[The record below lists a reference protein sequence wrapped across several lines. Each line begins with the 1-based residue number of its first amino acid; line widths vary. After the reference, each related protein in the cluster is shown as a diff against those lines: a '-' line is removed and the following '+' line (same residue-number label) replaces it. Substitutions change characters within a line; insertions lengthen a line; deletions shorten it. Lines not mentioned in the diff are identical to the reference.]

1 MIYEEKQY
9 SNEAFEILKSQL
21 YRYYNK
27 HKDHKFLNLS
37 LEAKIS
43 SIKNFANMMIEQFD
57 SQGQINPELLDN
69 YINMLVTNVDSKG
82 IVFEDGYVPWLDENR
97 SSIRWQYN
105 NRYED
110 YLMSFKRWDVPSIR
124 SIGITTDQILDH
136 CGNPLSN
143 NNFGVKGLVIG
154 DIQSGKTANYTGLI
168 NKAIDAGYK
177 FIIVLAGLTK
187 DLRSQ
192 TQKRLDLEVL
202 GFETKDNL
210 QRGDIIG
217 VGKVDSKVEK
227 TIFCLTGSD
236 MEGDIKRFT
245 QTYKFDGNMVFLAIV
260 KKNTAVLKKLIEFIQ
275 LNPAVKSEEDNKLH
289 FPALIIDDEAD
300 QASINTKK
308 TDVMAEATATNR
320 LIRKLLN
327 CLSKYSYVGYTAT
340 PFANIF
346 ISPYDD
352 PKYTQEDKDIFP
364 ENFIICLPT
373 PPNYCGV
380 NQYFGA
386 RTLDSEG
393 IDAFTVDLFR
403 EITIDD
409 LKTTFGTDDGK
420 TKKDT
425 EVISIPDSLNEAIMH
440 FLIASGIKIS
450 RGIIEHNS
458 MLIHISSNVCPN
470 KQLKDFVEMAL
481 DNLTRGFKFNK
492 KVKLDFK
499 HYWENNIKPISQVRL
514 GKDYCDKWNKIEE
527 GIIEALRMITR
538 TDTVK
543 VIVGDSEDIIDYD
556 SSKSGMHIIIGGSKL
571 SRGLTLNGLIVSY
584 YARRTKAYDT
594 LLQMG
599 RWFGYRDGWLDL
611 CRVYTDRNTFNDFV
625 NTAEAVEDFKKDIEY
640 MNKRKYTP
648 RQFGLKVRTSP
659 GLLPTSATKMRSA
672 KRTPLSFSGQLQQT
686 ISFDL
691 NQKENNRLITA
702 NLIAELGKP
711 TIRDHKLIYK
721 NIDSKIVLK
730 YLDEYQECK
739 DKGRISIRYWYEY
752 IQKLN
757 NTEELTKWTIVIHSL
772 SNQKRKQND
781 SNIDSISNYEIIK
794 PVRITRDIE
803 EKGQKLNIKVLT
815 NPLDFFEFYDDDTI
829 KNAMVAKNKGN
840 YSPEE
845 SLIQSTFTK
854 EYGLLTIY
862 IFDIAQ
868 RKLKSID
875 LLSGKR
881 QFDKGDI
888 LPGANGVVGLGI
900 WFSESSQRE
909 NACIDYFVNEVYQG
923 YEQDQ
928 NRATIE
934 EEDFDE

>member
-1 MIYEEKQY
+1 MNNNKNY
-9 SNEAFEILKSQL
+9 SLEAFEEIRSQL
-21 YRYYNK
+21 FKYYYK
-27 HKDHKFLNLS
+27 HKDIKFKNFT
-37 LEAKIS
+37 LEAKIDALH
-43 SIKNFANMMIEQFD
+43 KFAETMIETFEYED
-57 SQGQINPELLDN
+57 QIDPDLLEDC
-69 YINMLVTNVDSKG
+69 IKTLVTSVDSNA

-97 SSIRWQYN
+97 SSIRWQYS

-110 YLMSFKRWDVPSIR
+110 YLMSYKKWDVPSIR

-136 CGNPLSN
+136 CGNPMSN

-202 GFETKDNL
+202 GYETKNNL

-217 VGKVDSKVEK
+217 VGKVDPKVEK

-236 MEGDIKRFT
+236 MEGDIKKFT
-245 QTYKFDGNMVFLAIV
+245 QTYRFDGNTVFLAIV
-260 KKNTAVLKKLIEFIQ
+260 KKNTTVLKKLIDFIQ
-275 LNPAVKSEEDNKLH
+275 MNPAVKSEPDNKLH

-300 QASINTKK
+300 QASINTNKS
-308 TDVMAEATATNR
+308 DVMAEATATNR
-320 LIRKLLN
+320 LIRSLLN
-327 CLSKYSYVGYTAT
+327 CLTKYSYVGYTAT

-352 PKYTQEDKDIFP
+352 PKYTQEDKDVFP

-373 PPNYCGV
+373 PPQYCGV
-380 NQYFGA
+380 NQYFGT
-386 RTLDSEG
+386 RTLDPDG
-393 IDAFTVDLFR
+393 LDFFTVDLFR
-403 EITIDD
+403 EIYLED
-409 LKTTFGTDDGK
+409 LVFTFGTEDGK

-425 EVISIPDSLNEAIMH
+425 AVLGIPDSLNEAIMH

-450 RGIIEHNS
+450 RGIVEHNS

-470 KQLKDFVEMAL
+470 KQLKDFVELAL

-492 KVKLDFK
+492 RVKKDFK
-499 HYWENNIKPISQVRL
+499 NYWEHHIKPVSQARL
-514 GKDYCDKWNKIEE
+514 GKDFKDKWSKIED

-556 SSKSGMHIIIGGSKL
+556 SSKTGMHIIIGGNKL

-599 RWFGYRDGWLDL
+599 RWFGYRNGWLDL

-625 NTAEAVEDFKKDIEY
+625 NTAEAVDDFKKDIEY
-640 MNKRKYTP
+640 MNARKYTP
-648 RQFGLKVRTSP
+648 RQFGLKVKSSP
-659 GLLPTSATKMRSA
+659 GLLPTSASKMRKA
-672 KRTPLSFSGQLQQT
+672 KRTPLSFSGELQQT
-686 ISFDL
+686 ISFDVS
-691 NQKENNRLITA
+691 QKEHNRQITS
-702 NLIAELGKP
+702 NLVSELGEP
-711 TIRDHKLIYK
+711 IIRDHKLVFK
-721 NIDSKIVLK
+721 NVDSSVVLK

-757 NTEELTKWTIVIHSL
+757 KTIGELKKWTIVIHSL
-772 SNQKRKQND
+772 SDQKQKPD
-781 SNIDSISNYEIIK
+781 KSNIDNIVNHQIIK
-794 PVRITRDIE
+794 PVRITRDVG

-829 KNAMVAKNKGN
+829 KNAMIEKKKGN

-845 SLIQSTFTK
+845 PLIRSTFTK
-854 EYGLLTIY
+854 EHGLLTIY
-862 IFDIAQ
+862 IFDIVE
-868 RKLKSID
+868 RKEKSGN
-875 LLSGKR
+875 LFG
-881 QFDKGDI
+881 QHQYEKGNV
-888 LPGANGVVGLGI
+888 LPGADGIVGLGI
-900 WFSESSQRE
+900 WFPESSQGE
-909 NACIDYFVNEVYQG
+909 NACVDYYVNEVYQQ

-928 NRATIE
+928 NRAMIE
-934 EEDFDE
+934 EDDLDE

>member
-1 MIYEEKQY
+1 MIKTNNY
-9 SNEAFEILKSQL
+9 
-21 YRYYNK
+21 
-27 HKDHKFLNLS
+27 S
-37 LEAKIS
+37 LESFELLKAQLCKYYYRHKEGKF
-43 SIKNFANMMIEQFD
+43 KNFALEDKIDALRKFANNVIEQFAFEGEID
-57 SQGQINPELLDN
+57 PSLLDEC
-69 YINMLVTNVDSKG
+69 IQMLVTAVDSDA
-82 IVFEDGYVPWLDENR
+82 IVFEDGYIPWLDENR
-97 SSIRWQYN
+97 SSIRWQYS

-110 YLMSFKRWDVPSIR
+110 YLMSYKKWEVPNIR

-236 MEGDIKRFT
+236 MEGDIKKFT
-245 QTYKFDGNMVFLAIV
+245 QTYRFDGNTVFLAIV
-260 KKNTAVLKKLIEFIQ
+260 KKNTTVLKKLIEFIQ

-320 LIRKLLN
+320 LIRSLLN
-327 CLSKYSYVGYTAT
+327 CLNKYSYVGYTAT

-352 PKYTQEDKDIFP
+352 PKYSIEDKDIFP

-373 PPNYCGV
+373 PANYCGV
-380 NQYFGA
+380 NQYFGN
-386 RTLDSEG
+386 RTLDPDG
-393 IDAFTVDLFR
+393 IDFYTADLFR

-409 LKTTFGTDDGK
+409 LISTFGTSDGK

-425 EVISIPDSLNEAIMH
+425 EVINIPESLTEAMMH

-450 RGIIEHNS
+450 RGIVEHNS

-470 KQLKDFVEMAL
+470 KQLKDFVERAL
-481 DNLTRGFKFNK
+481 DNLTRGFKFNNRVK
-492 KVKLDFK
+492 KEFK
-499 HYWENNIKPISQVRL
+499 NYWEHYIKPVSQSRL
-514 GKDYCDKWNKIEE
+514 GDAFNDKWKNIED

-556 SSKSGMHIIIGGSKL
+556 SSKSGMHIIIGGNKL

-584 YARRTKAYDT
+584 YERRTKAYDT

-611 CRVYTDRNTFNDFV
+611 CRIYTDRNTFNDFV
-625 NTAEAVEDFKKDIEY
+625 NTAEAVDDFKRDIEY
-640 MNKRKYTP
+640 MNKRKYSP

-659 GLLPTSATKMRSA
+659 GLLPTSATKMRTA
-672 KRTPLSFSGQLQQT
+672 KRTPLSFSGELQQT

-691 NQKENNRLITA
+691 SQKDHNRQLTSRLVA
-702 NLIAELGKP
+702 GLGEP
-711 TIRDHKLIYK
+711 IVRDHKLVYK
-721 NIDSKIVLK
+721 NIDSKIVLN

-757 NTEELTKWTIVIHSL
+757 ASKGELTKWTIVIHSL
-772 SNQKRKQND
+772 SEQKRNKFNTD
-781 SNIDSISNYEIIK
+781 KILDHEIIK
-794 PVRITRDIE
+794 PVRITRDIGE
-803 EKGQKLNIKVLT
+803 TGQKLNIKVLT
-815 NPLDFFEFYDDDTI
+815 NPLDFFEFYDDDKI
-829 KNAMVAKNKGN
+829 KTEMVEKKKGN

-845 SLIQSTFTK
+845 PLIRDTFTK

-862 IFDIAQ
+862 IFDIAE
-868 RKLKSID
+868 RKEKATN
-875 LLSGKR
+875 LLGKR
-881 QFDKGDI
+881 LYERGPV
-888 LPGANGVVGLGI
+888 LPDADGLVGLGV
-900 WFSESSQRE
+900 WFSESSSRE
-909 NACIDYFVNEVYQG
+909 ESSVDYYVNEIYQEF
-923 YEQDQ
+923 EQDQ
-928 NRATIE
+928 NRAL
-934 EEDFDE
+934 EEDEDLDE